1 MRPWVNLLMMGA
13 LLATPALVWGGT
25 SAKPLDE
32 QVRHELNMLPFFSVF
47 DHMNYRIDGDKVT
60 LTGEVTRPWLKHD
73 AETAIRRLSGVK
85 TVDDQIVVL
94 PLSSFDDHIR
104 LAELRAI
111 YGNSVLQRYALGTR
125 ASIRIVVE
133 NGHVTLE
140 GFVNSQM
147 DKNVAGIAANT
158 VPGVFS
164 VKNNLV
170 VDHT

>member
-1 MRPWVNLLMMGA
+1 MRQWVSFLMAGVF
-13 LLATPALVWGGT
+13 LAAPALVWGASG
-25 SAKPLDE
+25 AKPLDE

-47 DHMNYRIDGDKVT
+47 DYMNYRIDGDKVI

-73 AETAIRRLSGVK
+73 AETAIRRLSGVA

-94 PLSSFDDHIR
+94 PLSSFDDQIR

-111 YGNSVLQRYALGTR
+111 YSNSVLHRYSLGPY
-125 ASIRIVVE
+125 APIRIVVE

-140 GFVNSQM
+140 GFVHSQM

-158 VPGVFS
+158 VSGVFS
-164 VKNNLV
+164 VKNNLAI
-170 VDHT
+170 DAT